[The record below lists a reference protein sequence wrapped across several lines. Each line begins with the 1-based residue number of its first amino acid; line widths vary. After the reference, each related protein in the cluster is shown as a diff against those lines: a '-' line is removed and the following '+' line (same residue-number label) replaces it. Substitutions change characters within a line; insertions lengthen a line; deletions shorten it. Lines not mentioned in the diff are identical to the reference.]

1 MKRKSLPDMFLIASV
16 LSDDDAV
23 TNLEPPTQVD
33 GMIPSVMKAQL
44 DAALA
49 RTQTTKKTRV
59 STSSLPVIATLP
71 VRVPAAQPAAKRSR
85 MAWIPGV
92 VVVGVAIAAVIGTF
106 RGDAHA
112 TAPEAALVQPAAQQQ
127 APAPIDPAV
136 AAALA
141 TPASPA
147 LAVVAPTA
155 DNEVIDIP
163 ASVPVTA
170 RPSGV
175 VTTVRVVPHGGIAP
189 RADQPRVVA
198 VAPVPQPAAPA
209 AKPAP
214 TQDAPAKGKG
224 DSDYEAALRAA
235 QRANQQLDQTLR

>member
-1 MKRKSLPDMFLIASV
+1 MKRKSLPDMFVIASV
-16 LSDDDAV
+16 LSEDDAV

-59 STSSLPVIATLP
+59 STSSLPVIASLP

-92 VVVGVAIAAVIGTF
+92 VVIGVAIAAVIGTF

-112 TAPEAALVQPAAQQQ
+112 TAPEAALVQPATQQ
-127 APAPIDPAV
+127 AQAPIDPAV

-141 TPASPA
+141 TPDSPA
-147 LAVVAPTA
+147 PVVVAPTT
-155 DNEVIDIP
+155 DNEAIDIP

-170 RPSGV
+170 RPAGV
-175 VTTVRVVPHGGIAP
+175 VTTARVVPHGGIAP
-189 RADQPRVVA
+189 RADQPRVAA